1 MGWTS
6 FNKNPPKKV
15 IPPPFLDVFEP
26 VFFLTPFETKLLSV
40 VVFPSSFLRRSSTMG
55 AGASAET
62 LANASFEEVAA
73 GERAEGWLQEMGSSH
88 PEPPEPKPRII

>member
-1 MGWTS
+1 
-6 FNKNPPKKV
+6 
-15 IPPPFLDVFEP
+15 VFEP

-62 LANASFEEVAA
+62 LANASFEEVKKAYDEQSPEA
-73 GERAEGWLQEMGSSH
+73 RERN
-88 PEPPEPKPRII
+88 